1 MSGVENATRIEFATT
16 ASVAAARS
24 LARAAGVDV
33 AVAARHLANG
43 TARMLIESRVAE
55 RKVKQR
61 HVERIE
67 RLAELRVRDIYL
79 RALASG

>member
-1 MSGVENATRIEFATT
+1 VKRIEENATARRGLT
-16 ASVAAARS
+16 AVES
-24 LARAAGVDV
+24 LAKHAGVDV
-33 AVAARHLANG
+33 AVAYRHLQNG
-43 TARMLIESRVAE
+43 TAKMLIESRVAE
-55 RKVKQR
+55 RKVNQR